1 MTDPFALTDA
11 PDDEPAAAPPT
22 AGAPAPPWLT
32 DLNPEQRRAVE
43 TTDGPVLV
51 LSGAGTG
58 KTRVLTTRIAHILE
72 QRLTQPWRVLAVTF
86 TNRAARE
93 MRERLGAMI
102 GPVAE
107 SVWLGTFHALS
118 LKILRRH
125 ADLVGLRDG
134 FTILDADDQLRL
146 LKQLMADANI
156 DTKRE
161 PPKVLMGI
169 LQRWKDR
176 GLTPDRVPADDVK
189 TAAGRRARDLYG
201 RYQARL
207 LELNA
212 CDFGDLLL
220 HTLGILQGH
229 PDIAGQYQRRFDYIL
244 VDEYQD
250 TNVAQYLWLR
260 LLAAGHR
267 NLCCVGDDDQS
278 IYSWRGAEV
287 GNILRFETDYPGA
300 AVIRLE
306 RNYRSTSMILDAASG
321 LIRHNSDRLGKD
333 LKAAGA
339 AAADPDAA
347 PVKVRGLWDGEA
359 EARWVVEEIEAL
371 GQGANGPNG
380 GAGDGGAIAILV
392 RASFQMRA
400 FEERLMACGVPYQVV
415 GGPRFYER
423 LEVRDALAYL
433 RLIAQPDDDLAFE
446 RIVNTPKR
454 GLGEASLQTLQRC
467 ARDRG
472 VSLLV
477 AAADLADGD
486 DLKPRARKALA
497 GFVADLARWRERVP
511 TLPPSELCA
520 TVLEES
526 GYAAMWK
533 ADKSPDAPGRV
544 ENLEELVGAVAEFE
558 TLDAFLEHVALVMEN
573 EGKGATARVT
583 LMTLH
588 AAKGLEFDTVFLP
601 GWEEDVF
608 PHRRALEEGGQAS
621 LEEER
626 RLAYVGLTRARRRA
640 FISFAA
646 NRRIFNNWQASLPSR
661 FVDELPDACVEKAS
675 DTGLYGAVT
684 AGFAEEPG
692 GWGTRH
698 PRRTLTG
705 AGAGAGNGAGNGSG
719 RLAPGTGSWKARDR
733 TGEGSD
739 LAVGQRVF
747 HQKFGYGRV
756 LSNDGG
762 KLAVDFEKAGRKTV
776 VAGFVEAA

>member
-1 MTDPFALTDA
+1 MIDPFDLTDESPEDPTPGPA
-11 PDDEPAAAPPT
+11 PADAPP
-22 AGAPAPPWLT
+22 PPWLS

-43 TTDGPVLV
+43 ATEGPVLV

-58 KTRVLTTRIAHILE
+58 KTRVLTTRVAYILH
-72 QRLTQPWRVLAVTF
+72 QRLTRPWRVLAVTF

-93 MRERLGAMI
+93 MRERLGSMI
-102 GPVAE
+102 GAVAE
-107 SVWLGTFHALS
+107 TVWLGTFHALS

-125 ADLVGLRDG
+125 AGLVGLRDG

-156 DTKRE
+156 DPKRE
-161 PPKVLMGI
+161 PPKGLMGRI
-169 LQRWKDR
+169 QRWKDR
-176 GLTPDRVPADDVK
+176 GLTPDRVPDDDVK
-189 TAAGRRARDLYG
+189 SAAGRRARDLYV

-220 HTLGILQGH
+220 HTLGILQKH
-229 PDIAGQYQRRFDYIL
+229 PDVAEQYQNRFDYIL

-260 LLAAGHR
+260 LLAARHK

-306 RNYRSTSMILDAASG
+306 RNYRSASPILGAASG
-321 LIRHNSDRLGKD
+321 LIRHNAGRLGKD
-333 LKAAGA
+333 LIAAGA
-339 AAADPDAA
+339 NANDPDTP

-371 GQGANGPNG
+371 GHEGLPA
-380 GAGDGGAIAILV
+380 AGTAILV
-392 RASFQMRA
+392 RATFQMRE
-400 FEERLMACGVPYQVV
+400 FEDRLMTCGVPYQVI

-423 LEVRDALAYL
+423 LEIRDALAYL
-433 RLIAQPDDDLAFE
+433 RLVAQPDDDLAFE

-454 GLGEASLQTLQRC
+454 GLGEASVQLVQKL
-467 ARDRG
+467 ARADG
-472 VSLLV
+472 VSLL
-477 AAADLADGD
+477 AAARELVAGD
-486 DLKPRARKALA
+486 DLKPRAKKALA
-497 GFVADLARWRERVP
+497 GFVEDVDRWRG
-511 TLPPSELCA
+511 LLGGMPPAELCA
-520 TVLEES
+520 TILEES

-558 TLDAFLEHVALVMEN
+558 TLDAFLEHIALVMET
-573 EGKGATARVT
+573 ESKGAAAGVT

-588 AAKGLEFDTVFLP
+588 AAKGLEFDVVFLP
-601 GWEEDVF
+601 GWEEDLF

-626 RLAYVGLTRARRRA
+626 RLAYVGLTRARKRA

-661 FVDELPDACVEKAS
+661 FVDELPDTFVEKAS

-698 PRRTLTG
+698 ARRTLNGT
-705 AGAGAGNGAGNGSG
+705 GNGG
-719 RLAPGTGSWKARDR
+719 RGVSPGTGGWKARDR
-733 TGEGSD
+733 SGEGAD
-739 LAVGQRVF
+739 ITVGQRVF
-747 HQKFGYGRV
+747 HQKFGYGQV